1 MVSKAWYISLLKQ
14 KDQSAHVICISAD
27 TFNWIEK
34 YFWYWPCMLIICPS
48 FKAAPLALQSLST
61 MRSAF
66 SSVRKGFSPIK
77 LGLLSSVQQNSLIN
91 TINEKVKLKSL
102 LFWNWISFNKP
113 LISTSHESNFSI
125 IHHGSRATNEI
136 SINEKEFSNW

>member
-1 MVSKAWYISLLKQ
+1 MVSKAWYISMLKQ
-14 KDQSAHVICISAD
+14 KDQSVICISAD

-34 YFWYWPCMLIICPS
+34 KCWFWPCMLIICPS

-77 LGLLSSVQQNSLIN
+77 LGLLSSVQQNRHIN
-91 TINEKVKLKSL
+91 IINETVKFKSL

-125 IHHGSRATNEI
+125 IHLSSRATNEI
-136 SINEKEFSNW
+136 SNEKEFSNW

>member
-1 MVSKAWYISLLKQ
+1 MIHFTAQAKRS
-14 KDQSAHVICISAD
+14 ICISVD

-66 SSVRKGFSPIK
+66 SSVRNGFSPIK

-91 TINEKVKLKSL
+91 TLYNKWNSEIKIII
-102 LFWNWISFNKP
+102 LFWNWIPFNKP

-125 IHHGSRATNEI
+125 IHLGSRATNEI
-136 SINEKEFSNW
+136 SNEKEFSNW